1 MSSAREIPA
10 DLSRS
15 ETLAGP
21 PSAIPAADLR
31 DLVQQVSLQAALL
44 RDISVALVSTG
55 STRAMLQRCA
65 EAVVHHLDA
74 AFARVWTL
82 GSSAEILELQASAG
96 LYTHLDGP
104 HGRVP
109 VGSFKIG
116 LIAQERKPHLTN
128 QVVGDPRVGDQEWAR
143 REGMVAFAG
152 YPLLVEDR
160 LVGVLALFARHRLS
174 TSTMEALGVI
184 AQIVGAGIQR
194 KQTEEALAESEA
206 RKSAMMDAALDCVIT
221 IDAESRILE
230 FNPAA
235 ERTFGYTR
243 AAVLGTSMVELI
255 IPPAY
260 REAHHRGL
268 AHFLAT
274 GEGPVLDRRIELP
287 ALRADGTE
295 FPSEVAIVALRTGGK
310 SIFTAYLRDI
320 SEQKRAESEQ
330 EALRERERAALLA
343 AQEAIRLRDDFLAV
357 ASHDLKNPLAALYG
371 TAQLL
376 QRTLART
383 GAIPADRLVSGL
395 SGIVS
400 SSEQMNRQIGD
411 LLDVARARA
420 GEPLTLNR
428 KPSDLVEL
436 TRRAVTAA
444 QQATERHQLRFVVGS
459 GQRENPTNLDTI
471 VGNWDRTQIERVIGN
486 LLSNAVKYSPGGEI
500 AVTLWPET
508 DTACPAE
515 WAVLT
520 VEDHGVGIP
529 AADLPYVFDRFAR
542 ASNVVG
548 RVGGSGIGLTAARQV
563 VEQHGGTIAVK
574 SEEGQGSTFTVRLP
588 LAADA
593 PLRDAAAG
601 DEQAS

>member
-21 PSAIPAADLR
+21 PSASPATDLR

-44 RDISVALVSTG
+44 RDISVALVGTG

-74 AFARVWTL
+74 AFARAWTL

-116 LIAQERKPHLTN
+116 LIAHERKPHLTN

-143 REGMVAFAG
+143 REGMIAFAG

-295 FPSEVAIVALRTGGK
+295 FPSEVAIVALHTGGK

-376 QRTLART
+376 QRTLARA

-395 SGIVS
+395 AGIVS
-400 SSEQMNRQIGD
+400 LSEQMNRQIGD

-428 KPSDLVEL
+428 KPADLVEI

-444 QQATERHQLRFVVGS
+444 QQATERHQLRLVVGS
-459 GQRENPTNLDTI
+459 GQRENSANPDTI

-486 LLSNAVKYSPGGEI
+486 LLSNAVKYSPDGEI
-500 AVTLWPET
+500 AVTLWPES

-515 WAVLT
+515 WAVLS

-588 LAADA
+588 LASDA

>member
-1 MSSAREIPA
+1 MASAREIPA

-21 PSAIPAADLR
+21 PSASPAADLR

-116 LIAQERKPHLTN
+116 LIAHERKPHLTN

-194 KQTEEALAESEA
+194 KQTEEALVES
-206 RKSAMMDAALDCVIT
+206 AA
-221 IDAESRILE
+221 
-230 FNPAA
+230 
-235 ERTFGYTR
+235 
-243 AAVLGTSMVELI
+243 
-255 IPPAY
+255 
-260 REAHHRGL
+260 
-268 AHFLAT
+268 
-274 GEGPVLDRRIELP
+274 
-287 ALRADGTE
+287 
-295 FPSEVAIVALRTGGK
+295 
-310 SIFTAYLRDI
+310 
-320 SEQKRAESEQ
+320 EQ
-330 EALRERERAALLA
+330 EALRKRESQALLA

-357 ASHDLKNPLAALYG
+357 ASHDLKNPLAALSG

-395 SGIVS
+395 AGIVS
-400 SSEQMNRQIGD
+400 LSEQMNRQIGD

-428 KPSDLVEL
+428 KPADLVEI

-444 QQATERHQLRFVVGS
+444 QQATERHQLRLVVGS
-459 GQRENPTNLDTI
+459 GQRENPANPDTI

-500 AVTLWPET
+500 AVTLWPES
-508 DTACPAE
+508 DTACAAE